1 MKREKFNILNII
13 LDKTIFGFFIVLI
26 SLTLNFAFSQNSFAE
41 YYKATLSASINENTA
56 VIDGTEA
63 IESSSETA
71 EHAINLKVK
80 TTNKTGYT
88 ATLSAKTD
96 ETALLNTNPA
106 ITTKISSI
114 SSVSSLSNLPANT
127 WGYSFNTN
135 TDFNPIPALSTPANL
150 IHTTEKSTSEENHTI
165 KLGMKLNSSLKPGNY
180 ENKLIISVVSN
191 PYTPKAI
198 MTEGP
203 DFNTKL
209 KSLETA
215 TNKIEHFKKSPVAPA
230 ASMNAVNIDD
240 DESECE
246 IKLWL
251 DPSDKTA
258 YYYAEPEKVYLNK
271 KSNEMFF
278 SKSDEQ
284 KIKNILEIDLSHF
297 DTSEVTNMGGMFYGM
312 SNLTTLNV
320 SHFDTS
326 KVTNMGL
333 MFYGMRDLSALNLS
347 SFNTSQVTDMHNMF
361 YGMSNLTTLNVSH
374 FDTSKV
380 TNMGL
385 MFYGMRDLSALNLSS
400 FNTSQVT
407 DMHNMFYGMSNLT
420 TLNVSHFDTSKVTN
434 MGLMFYGMSGLT
446 SLDLSN
452 FDTSKVTNMGNMFSS
467 MTNLTSL
474 NLSSFNTSK
483 VTDMGFMFYGIPNLT
498 SLDLSNF
505 DTSKTTKMSFMF
517 YGMRKL
523 TALNLSSFNTSQV
536 TDMSGMFSSMPSLTS
551 LNLSHF
557 DTSKVTD
564 MHFMFRDTSNLTS
577 LDLSNFDTSKVTDM
591 NNMFRNMSSITSLDL
606 SHFDTSKVTDMENMF
621 SDMSNLTSL
630 DLSNFDTSQVTD
642 MNGLFGL
649 RDVDK
654 LNDKLETIYVNNDF
668 NTDKVINF
676 LAMFE
681 NRMKLR
687 GGNGS
692 FSAAPGAADLTWL
705 RVDRPGVQGYFTRK
719 P

>member
-13 LDKTIFGFFIVLI
+13 LDKTIFGFLIVLI

-41 YYKATLSASINENTA
+41 YYKATLSASVNENTA

-135 TDFNPIPALSTPANL
+135 TDFNPIPALSAPANL

-191 PYTPKAI
+191 LYTPKAI

-215 TNKIEHFKKSPVAPA
+215 TNKIEHFKKSSVAPA

-251 DPSDKTA
+251 DPTDKTA

-284 KIKNILEIDLSHF
+284 KIKNILEIDLSNF
-297 DTSEVTNMGGMFYGM
+297 DTSEVTNMSNMFYGM

-320 SHFDTS
+320 SHFNTS
-326 KVTNMGL
+326 KVTDMSL
-333 MFYGMRDLSALNLS
+333 MFHDVRNLTSLNLS
-347 SFNTSQVTDMHNMF
+347 NFDTSKVTDMHNMF
-361 YGMSNLTTLNVSH
+361 YGMSNLTTLNLSN

-380 TNMGL
+380 T
-385 MFYGMRDLSALNLSS
+385 S
-400 FNTSQVT
+400 
-407 DMHNMFYGMSNLT
+407 
-420 TLNVSHFDTSKVTN
+420 
-434 MGLMFYGMSGLT
+434 MGLMFYGMSNVT
-446 SLDLSN
+446 ALDLSN

-474 NLSSFNTSK
+474 NLSSFNTSE
-483 VTDMGFMFYGIPNLT
+483 VTNMGFMFYGIPNLT

-517 YGMRKL
+517 YGMRNL

-536 TDMSGMFSSMPSLTS
+536 TDMSGMFSSMPSLAS
-551 LNLSHF
+551 LNLSNF
-557 DTSKVTD
+557 DTSNVTD
-564 MHFMFRDTSNLTS
+564 MHNMFYDTSRLTT
-577 LDLSNFDTSKVTDM
+577 LNLSNFDTSKVTDM
-591 NNMFRNMSSITSLDL
+591 NYMFHNTSSLTSLNL
-606 SHFDTSKVTDMENMF
+606 SNFDTSKVTNMEAMF
-621 SDMSNLTSL
+621 SDMSGLTSL
-630 DLSNFDTSQVTD
+630 DLSNFDTSQVTN
-642 MNGLFGL
+642 MENMFSL
-649 RDVDK
+649 RDEDK

-668 NTDKVINF
+668 NTAKVINF
-676 LAMFE
+676 SAMFV
-681 NRMKLR
+681 NRKKLR

-692 FSAAPGAADLTWL
+692 FLAAPGAADLTWL

>member
-13 LDKTIFGFFIVLI
+13 LDKTIFGFLIVLI

-41 YYKATLSASINENTA
+41 YYKATLSASVNENTA

-88 ATLSAKTD
+88 ATISSKTD

-251 DPSDKTA
+251 DPTDKTA

-271 KSNEMFF
+271 RSNEMFF

-284 KIKNILEIDLSHF
+284 KIKNILEIDLS
-297 DTSEVTNMGGMFYGM
+297 N
-312 SNLTTLNV
+312 
-320 SHFDTS
+320 FDTS
-326 KVTNMGL
+326 KVT
-333 MFYGMRDLSALNLS
+333 S
-347 SFNTSQVTDMHNMF
+347 
-361 YGMSNLTTLNVSH
+361 
-374 FDTSKV
+374 
-380 TNMGL
+380 
-385 MFYGMRDLSALNLSS
+385 
-400 FNTSQVT
+400 
-407 DMHNMFYGMSNLT
+407 
-420 TLNVSHFDTSKVTN
+420 
-434 MGLMFYGMSGLT
+434 MGLMFYGMSNVT
-446 SLDLSN
+446 ALDLSN

-474 NLSSFNTSK
+474 NLSSFNTSE
-483 VTDMGFMFYGIPNLT
+483 VTNMGFMFYGIPNLT

-505 DTSKTTKMSFMF
+505 DTSRTTKMSFMF
-517 YGMRKL
+517 YGMRNL

-536 TDMSGMFSSMPSLTS
+536 TDMSGMFSSMPSLAS
-551 LNLSHF
+551 LNLSNF
-557 DTSKVTD
+557 DTSNVTD
-564 MHFMFRDTSNLTS
+564 MHNMFYDTSSLTT
-577 LDLSNFDTSKVTDM
+577 LNLSNFDTSKVTDM
-591 NNMFRNMSSITSLDL
+591 NYMFHNTSSLTSLNL
-606 SHFDTSKVTDMENMF
+606 SNFDTSKVTNMEAMF
-621 SDMSNLTSL
+621 SDMSGLTSL
-630 DLSNFDTSQVTD
+630 DLSNFDTSQVTN
-642 MNGLFGL
+642 MENMFSL
-649 RDVDK
+649 RDEDK

-668 NTDKVINF
+668 NTAKVINF
-676 LAMFE
+676 SAMFV
-681 NRMKLR
+681 NRKKLR

-692 FSAAPGAADLTWL
+692 FLAAPGAADLTWL

>member
-13 LDKTIFGFFIVLI
+13 LDKTIFGFLIVLI

-41 YYKATLSASINENTA
+41 YYKATLSASVNENTA

-150 IHTTEKSTSEENHTI
+150 IHTTEKSTDEENHTI

-203 DFNTKL
+203 DFNAKL
-209 KSLETA
+209 KALETA

-251 DPSDKTA
+251 DPTDKTA
-258 YYYAEPEKVYLNK
+258 YYYTEPGKVYLNK

-284 KIKNILEIDLSHF
+284 KIKNILEIDLSNF

-312 SNLTTLNV
+312 SNLTTL
-320 SHFDTS
+320 
-326 KVTNMGL
+326 
-333 MFYGMRDLSALNLS
+333 DLSN
-347 SFNTSQVTDMHNMF
+347 
-361 YGMSNLTTLNVSH
+361 
-374 FDTSKV
+374 
-380 TNMGL
+380 
-385 MFYGMRDLSALNLSS
+385 
-400 FNTSQVT
+400 
-407 DMHNMFYGMSNLT
+407 
-420 TLNVSHFDTSKVTN
+420 FDTSKVTN
-434 MGLMFYGMSGLT
+434 MGLMFYGMSNVT
-446 SLDLSN
+446 ALDLSN
-452 FDTSKVTNMGNMFSS
+452 FDTSKVTNM
-467 MTNLTSL
+467 
-474 NLSSFNTSK
+474 
-483 VTDMGFMFYGIPNLT
+483 
-498 SLDLSNF
+498 
-505 DTSKTTKMSFMF
+505 
-517 YGMRKL
+517 
-523 TALNLSSFNTSQV
+523 
-536 TDMSGMFSSMPSLTS
+536 
-551 LNLSHF
+551 
-557 DTSKVTD
+557 
-564 MHFMFRDTSNLTS
+564 
-577 LDLSNFDTSKVTDM
+577 
-591 NNMFRNMSSITSLDL
+591 
-606 SHFDTSKVTDMENMF
+606 ENMF
-621 SDMSNLTSL
+621 SLQDE
-630 DLSNFDTSQVTD
+630 
-642 MNGLFGL
+642 
-649 RDVDK
+649 DK

-668 NTDKVINF
+668 DTAKVINF
-676 LAMFE
+676 SAMFV
-681 NRMKLR
+681 NRKKLR

-692 FSAAPGAADLTWL
+692 FLAAPGAADLSWL

>member
-13 LDKTIFGFFIVLI
+13 LDKTIFGFLIVLI

-41 YYKATLSASINENTA
+41 YYKATLSASVNENTA

-88 ATLSAKTD
+88 ATISSKTD

-297 DTSEVTNMGGMFYGM
+297 DTSEVTDMHNMFYGM

-326 KVTNMGL
+326 KVADMSL
-333 MFYGMRDLSALNLS
+333 MFHGMRDLSALNLS

-385 MFYGMRDLSALNLSS
+385 MFYGIPN
-400 FNTSQVT
+400 
-407 DMHNMFYGMSNLT
+407 
-420 TLNVSHFDTSKVTN
+420 
-434 MGLMFYGMSGLT
+434 LT

-668 NTDKVINF
+668 NTAKVINF
-676 LAMFE
+676 SAMFE

>member
-1 MKREKFNILNII
+1 MKREKLDILNII
-13 LDKTIFGFFIVLI
+13 LDKTIFGFLIVLI

-41 YYKATLSASINENTA
+41 YYKATLSASVNEDTA
-56 VIDGTEA
+56 AIDGTEA

-71 EHAINLKVK
+71 EHNINLKVK

-150 IHTTEKSTSEENHTI
+150 IHTTEKSTDEENHTI

-198 MTEGP
+198 MTEGQ
-203 DFNTKL
+203 DFNAKL
-209 KSLETA
+209 KALETA
-215 TNKIEHFKKSPVAPA
+215 TSKIEHFKKSTVAPA
-230 ASMNAVNIDD
+230 ASVNAVNIDD

-251 DPSDKTA
+251 DPTDKTA

-284 KIKNILEIDLSHF
+284 KIKNILEIDLSNF

-326 KVTNMGL
+326 KVTNMGGMFYGMSNLTTLNVSHFDTSKVTDMSL
-333 MFYGMRDLSALNLS
+333 MFHGMRDLSALNLS

-361 YGMSNLTTLNVSH
+361 YGMSNLT
-374 FDTSKV
+374 
-380 TNMGL
+380 
-385 MFYGMRDLSALNLSS
+385 
-400 FNTSQVT
+400 
-407 DMHNMFYGMSNLT
+407 
-420 TLNVSHFDTSKVTN
+420 
-434 MGLMFYGMSGLT
+434 
-446 SLDLSN
+446 
-452 FDTSKVTNMGNMFSS
+452 
-467 MTNLTSL
+467 SL
-474 NLSSFNTSK
+474 NLSSFNTSE
-483 VTDMGFMFYGIPNLT
+483 VTNMGFMFYGIPNLN

-505 DTSKTTKMSFMF
+505 DTSEATNMSFMF
-517 YGMRKL
+517 YGMRNL

-536 TDMSGMFSSMPSLTS
+536 TDMSGMFYDMPSLTS

-564 MHFMFRDTSNLTS
+564 MHFMFRDTSSLAS

-591 NNMFRNMSSITSLDL
+591 NYMFHNTSSLTSLNL
-606 SHFDTSKVTDMENMF
+606 SNFDTSKVTNMEAMF
-621 SDMSNLTSL
+621 SGMSGLTSL
-630 DLSNFDTSQVTD
+630 DLSNFDTSQVTNMENMFNLQD
-642 MNGLFGL
+642 EY
-649 RDVDK
+649 K

-668 NTDKVINF
+668 DTAKVINF
-676 LAMFE
+676 SAMFV
-681 NRMKLR
+681 NRKKLR

-692 FSAAPGAADLTWL
+692 FLVAPGAADLSWL